1 VPNFTFIT
9 AEMWEYSPK
18 IVNISNFDHKFDPR
32 GDAFALFLRNCQ
44 RLYAS
49 IGSFYVFSLVD
60 YGKNKWQRS
69 YKDFLTMRA
78 FTHKFSVAPAKLLI
92 GSKKSYSVTPHP
104 CIVKRQLLA
113 SHDDIGTLRDFRA
126 VDPDDFAAIYGPG
139 PPGIPVREFPGIWHC
154 QICGGNSREFYDNCD
169 RLFISCYF
177 TICPVSL

>member
-1 VPNFTFIT
+1 
-9 AEMWEYSPK
+9 
-18 IVNISNFDHKFDPR
+18 
-32 GDAFALFLRNCQ
+32 
-44 RLYAS
+44 
-49 IGSFYVFSLVD
+49 
-60 YGKNKWQRS
+60 
-69 YKDFLTMRA
+69 MRA

-154 QICGGNSREFYDNCD
+154 QICGGNSREFCDNCD
-169 RLFISCYF
+169 RLFFFLLFHYLSSFITIYNTLSVNYNVLSINHWSIISIGTKLQF
-177 TICPVSL
+177 RNPQGPFSGFGPIDPVRIECMQTAERKLRHFVYESHG

>member
-1 VPNFTFIT
+1 
-9 AEMWEYSPK
+9 
-18 IVNISNFDHKFDPR
+18 
-32 GDAFALFLRNCQ
+32 
-44 RLYAS
+44 
-49 IGSFYVFSLVD
+49 
-60 YGKNKWQRS
+60 
-69 YKDFLTMRA
+69 MRA

-177 TICPVSL
+177 TICPVSLQLQQTLTVNYNVLSINHWSIISSGTKLQFRNSLGTIFWGWADRPGSYRLQTAERV